1 MYHSESDT
9 LEYYF
14 NEFIEGHFHGIGNLF
29 SSVFTG
35 AILNGKSDIESI
47 KLAADFVVE
56 VIKNTNNDK
65 RKDRKGIKFEKYLP
79 NLMKAFEKE

>member
-9 LEYYF
+9 FEYYF

-56 VIKNTNNDK
+56 VIKNTNNN
-65 RKDRKGIKFEKYLP
+65 RIKDRNGIKFEKYLP